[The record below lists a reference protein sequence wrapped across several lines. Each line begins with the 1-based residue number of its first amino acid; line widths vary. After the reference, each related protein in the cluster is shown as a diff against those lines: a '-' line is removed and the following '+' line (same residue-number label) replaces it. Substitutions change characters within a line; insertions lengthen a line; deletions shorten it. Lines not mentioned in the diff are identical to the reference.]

1 MADFFV
7 NVAPL
12 HGALDYHLQR
22 HNVLATNLAHVDTP
36 GFIPHDLRRVDP
48 ADRFAGVLQVRMR
61 ATKATH
67 FGSAR
72 AGAVS
77 GQVFEDATAGPG
89 PDGNYVSMDREAAKL
104 AANQLRYD
112 TVSAIVSAELRQLAF
127 AAGDGH

>member
-1 MADFFV
+1 MSDFFAH
-7 NVAPL
+7 VAPL

-36 GFIPHDLRRVDP
+36 GFIPHDLARTAP
-48 ADRFAGVLQVRMR
+48 EGGFAGVLQVQLQTTN
-61 ATKATH
+61 AGH
-67 FGSAR
+67 FGLEG
-72 AGAVS
+72 AGAVT
-77 GQVFEDATAGPG
+77 GEVFEDTSAGPG
-89 PDGNYVSMDREAAKL
+89 PDGNYVSMDREAAKV

>member
-1 MADFFV
+1 MSDFFAH
-7 NVAPL
+7 VAPL
-12 HGALDYHLQR
+12 HGALDYHLER

-48 ADRFAGVLQVRMR
+48 TSKFAGVLRVQLK
-61 ATKATH
+61 ATKSAH
-67 FGSAR
+67 FGSAG
-72 AGAVS
+72 AGAVT
-77 GQVFEDATAGPG
+77 GRVFEDASAGPG
-89 PDGNYVSMDREAAKL
+89 PDGNYVSMDREAAKV

>member
-1 MADFFV
+1 MGDFFAH
-7 NVAPL
+7 VAPL

-36 GFIPHDLRRVDP
+36 GFVPHDLARVDSTQK
-48 ADRFAGVLQVRMR
+48 FAGMLRVQLETTRSNHI
-61 ATKATH
+61 AL
-67 FGSAR
+67 GD
-72 AGAVS
+72 AGAVT
-77 GQVFEDATAGPG
+77 GRVFEDASAGAG
-89 PDGNYVSMDREAAKL
+89 PDGNFVSMDREAAKV

>member
-1 MADFFV
+1 MGDFFAH
-7 NVAPL
+7 VAPL

-36 GFIPHDLRRVDP
+36 GFIPHDLARVE
-48 ADRFAGVLQVRMR
+48 ARGKFAGVLQVKLQ
-61 ATKATH
+61 TTNGKH
-67 FGSAR
+67 LSLG
-72 AGAVS
+72 GADAVT
-77 GQVFEDATAGPG
+77 GRVFEDASAGPG
-89 PDGNYVSMDREAAKL
+89 PDGNYVSMDREAAKV